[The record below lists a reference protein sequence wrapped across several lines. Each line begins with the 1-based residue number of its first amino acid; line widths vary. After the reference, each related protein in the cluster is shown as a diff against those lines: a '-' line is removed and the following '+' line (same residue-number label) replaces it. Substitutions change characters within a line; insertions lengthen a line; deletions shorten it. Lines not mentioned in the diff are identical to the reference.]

1 MSSTIVLP
9 SACCFLG
16 ILVFLLQT
24 DTAFLLHLSQCPQ
37 APVKKL
43 RHSEM
48 SLQLIVAYELITLQT
63 YHFYFLIKGLSGT
76 CRHIQ
81 FSFHYRKKEFHFPL
95 KNSTSTC
102 ILNIVFTKFKQQNS
116 CAFKF
121 LFLPFYSMV
130 IISEK

>member
-63 YHFYFLIKGLSGT
+63 YHFYFLIKGLHVSGT
-76 CRHIQ
+76 CRHI
-81 FSFHYRKKEFHFPL
+81 
-95 KNSTSTC
+95 
-102 ILNIVFTKFKQQNS
+102 
-116 CAFKF
+116 
-121 LFLPFYSMV
+121 
-130 IISEK
+130 